1 MTVSDLAGSVTLS
14 QVADHAGVSLATASR
29 ALNGSTR
36 KVKPELHQRV
46 LASAAALGY
55 SANVLAQSVARGA
68 SKTVAI
74 VLGDIADPYFSAIAS
89 GVIRVAEANGLVVT
103 MAATGGDADR
113 EDATLVAIKGQRP
126 QAVILA
132 GSRHIDEESGQ
143 RMAREVAAIERLGGR
158 VSVIGSRTTTG
169 RAVAV
174 LNRAGAAALA
184 DALIDLGYRN
194 FAIIAGNPD
203 LVTAAE
209 RSTGFV
215 EAAAARGIVI
225 APDRVIP
232 SKFSRD
238 GGFESVSALLAS
250 GARPDCVF
258 AVADVVAVGAMAA
271 IRVAGLVPGH
281 DIGVA
286 GFDDIQMLQDVT
298 PSLTTVALPLA
309 EIGARSLELALAD
322 NPDASL
328 TAPIE
333 GRVVV
338 RDSTPPRR
346 AD

>member
-1 MTVSDLAGSVTLS
+1 VTLS

-46 LASAAALGY
+46 LASASALGY
-55 SANVLAQSVARGA
+55 SANVLAQSVARGT

-103 MAATGGDADR
+103 MAATGGDAER

-126 QAVILA
+126 QVVILA
-132 GSRHIDEESGQ
+132 GSRHVAEESGE
-143 RMAREVAAIERLGGR
+143 RMAREVAAIERLGAR
-158 VSVIGSRTTTG
+158 VAVIGSRTTTG

-174 LNRAGAAALA
+174 LNRAGAADLA
-184 DALIDLGYRN
+184 DALIDLGYRD
-194 FAIIAGNPD
+194 FAVIAGNPD
-203 LVTAAE
+203 LVTAVE
-209 RSTGFV
+209 RSTGFI
-215 EAAAARGIVI
+215 EAAAARDVAI

-232 SKFSRD
+232 SGFSRD
-238 GGFESVSALLAS
+238 GGYESVRALLAS
-250 GARPDCVF
+250 GMRPDCVF
-258 AVADVVAVGAMAA
+258 AVTDVMAVGAMAA
-271 IRVAGLVPGH
+271 IRDAGLVPGR
-281 DIGVA
+281 DIAVA

-322 NPDASL
+322 DPDAAL
-328 TAPIE
+328 TAPIP

>member
-1 MTVSDLAGSVTLS
+1 MSDPVGTVTLS

-36 KVKPELHQRV
+36 RVKPELQKKV

-55 SANVLAQSVARGA
+55 SANVLAQAVARGA

-89 GVIRVAEANGLVVT
+89 GVIRVAEAKGLVVT
-103 MAATGGDADR
+103 MAATGGDAER
-113 EDATLVAIKGQRP
+113 EAATLVAIKGQRP

-132 GSRHIDEESGQ
+132 GSRHIDEESAE
-143 RMAREVAAIERLGGR
+143 RMTREVAAIERLGGR
-158 VSVIGSRTTTG
+158 VAVIGPRSSTG

-174 LNRAGAAALA
+174 QNRAGAADLA
-184 DALIDLGYRN
+184 DTLIDLGYRD

-203 LVTAAE
+203 LVTAVE
-209 RSTGFV
+209 RSAGFV
-215 EAAAARGIVI
+215 EAAAARGVAI
-225 APDRVIP
+225 APDRVIA
-232 SKFSRD
+232 SRFSRD
-238 GGFESVSALLAS
+238 GGYESVSALLAS
-250 GARPDCVF
+250 GVRPDCVF
-258 AVADVVAVGAMAA
+258 AVADVMAVGAMAA
-271 IRVAGLVPGH
+271 IRDAGLTPGV
-281 DIGVA
+281 DVAVA

-309 EIGARSLELALAD
+309 EIGARALELALAD